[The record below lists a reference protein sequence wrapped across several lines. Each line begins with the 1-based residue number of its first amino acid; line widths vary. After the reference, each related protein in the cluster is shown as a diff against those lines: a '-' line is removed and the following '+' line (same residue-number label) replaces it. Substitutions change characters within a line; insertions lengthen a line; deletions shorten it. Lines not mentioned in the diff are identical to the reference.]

1 MKSSLLGALGSFVTV
16 VLMYH
21 ILQLS
26 ARETYVRYL
35 DSTEITNYTLLE
47 SLLSGTHRP
56 EKESVQSCLF
66 IAIIIISAIKPSQ
79 CD

>member
-1 MKSSLLGALGSFVTV
+1 MFIRMKSSLLGALGSFVTV

-35 DSTEITNYTLLE
+35 DSTELTNYTLLE
-47 SLLSGTHRP
+47 SLFSGTRQT
-56 EKESVQSCLF
+56 K
-66 IAIIIISAIKPSQ
+66 
-79 CD
+79 

>member
-1 MKSSLLGALGSFVTV
+1 MFMRMKFSLLGALGSFVTV

-47 SLLSGTHRP
+47 SLFSGTKRP
-56 EKESVQSCLF
+56 EEEKSIYSTMF
-66 IAIIIISAIKPSQ
+66 IYNYHYH
-79 CD
+79 